1 MQALRASNRSL
12 PMHLTRNRAAAF
24 GLACLLAACA
34 SAPAASQSAHTATP
48 AEQAA
53 LDVVN
58 KRIAAYNAHDIDAFI
73 ATYAENVRIIVYP
86 ERVLGTGR
94 ERMRGIFGPQF
105 AKGEGVIKVEGQH
118 VLENTV
124 VSAEDITIGARND
137 RNIAVYT
144 IRDGL
149 IAEVRLIEKP
159 R

>member
-1 MQALRASNRSL
+1 
-12 PMHLTRNRAAAF
+12 MHLIRICSTA
-24 GLACLLAACA
+24 LLAAAIGACA
-34 SAPAASQSAHTATP
+34 TSATPSPAAPPGHVATST
-48 AEQAA
+48 EQAA

-58 KRIAAYNAHDIDAFI
+58 RRIAAYNAHDIDAFI
-73 ATYAENVRIIVYP
+73 ATYDENIRIIVYP

-105 AKGEGVIKVEGQH
+105 AKGEGKIIVEGQH

-137 RNIAVYT
+137 RNIAIYT
-144 IRDGL
+144 IRNGL